1 MAEDLPVENITKKFL
16 QTSRYK
22 HTNIYEG
29 PDDSFYYGVWKV
41 PTIEENPLDT
51 FYTVKF
57 SETRRLDKIADLHYG
72 NINLWWIIALANNIL
87 DPFSELTVGDIIRV
101 PNLAYIISKILP

>member
-1 MAEDLPVENITKKFL
+1 MAETLPVENVTKIFK

-29 PDDSFYYGVWKV
+29 PDGSFYFGIWKV
-41 PTIEENPLDT
+41 PTIEENPYDT

-57 SETRRLDKIADLHYG
+57 SEARRLEKIAFMKYG
-72 NINLWWIIALANNIL
+72 NVNLWWVLALANNIL
-87 DPFSELTVGDIIRV
+87 DPFSELSEGQVIRI
-101 PNLAYIISKILP
+101 PNLAYIISQILP